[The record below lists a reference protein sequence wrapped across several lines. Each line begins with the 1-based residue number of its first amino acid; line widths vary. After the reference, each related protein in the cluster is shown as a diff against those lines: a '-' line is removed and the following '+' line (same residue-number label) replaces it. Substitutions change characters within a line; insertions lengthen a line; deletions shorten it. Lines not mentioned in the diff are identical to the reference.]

1 MIVKCH
7 KDETYDV
14 KFDSGKVEKYV
25 PEESLREVVRSKH
38 HQSPRHHHSPHKS
51 SRDDLYDHGDKH
63 RDRHDHHHKEHNRQ
77 SSSPR
82 PKHYHQKESSDETN
96 PKAKSP
102 RKPTRPE
109 PITTTDS
116 ESSHPPKFRVG
127 QSVKGDYKRQGEKIA
142 AIVAKV
148 HSNGTYDLEY
158 ETGKLESHVPE
169 SAISTSVHNSP
180 KKKVVSEETTTTSDE
195 KVTFEKG
202 QKVEAKYGGK
212 STWKSGVISRKR
224 VNGTYDIDYDGG
236 EKETGVAAKLIRPK
250 PKSPAK
256 KKVEE
261 TSTEEEKPKKNK
273 FKQGDKIEARYKG
286 RETYYSGV
294 IARVRLNG
302 SYDID
307 YDDGEKETGISVD
320 LIRSRGSSSP
330 KKKPAEVSSTEE
342 EKPKKHKFQ
351 QGDKIE
357 AKCGGE
363 DKYYPGVVSRVKLN
377 GTYIIEF
384 DHGITEAGIPASSMR
399 ERASSPKK
407 KSTETSSED
416 DRKPSKKFKEGEKVE
431 AQYKGK
437 SKFYPGVIARCR
449 MNGTY
454 DIDYEDGEKE
464 KEVAAN
470 MIRSKE
476 KSSPKKKIDETSTEE
491 EKPKKNKFQQG
502 DKIEA
507 RCGGE
512 DKYYPGVITR
522 VRLNGT
528 YIIEYDHGITE
539 TGVAADLIRPR
550 SSSPKKKHNDDTS
563 QDENTKCKKFKEG
576 EKVEAQYKGKSKF
589 YPGVIS
595 RCRLNGTYDIDYDD
609 GEKEKEVAAELIRS
623 REKSS
628 PSKKSKD
635 DSEDDKKAKKFKEG
649 EKVEAQHK
657 GKSKFYPGVISRCR
671 LNGTYDIDYD
681 DGEKET
687 GVAADLIRSK
697 EKSSPKRKPSDDT
710 SDEEN
715 KRFKEG
721 EKIEALYKG
730 KTKYYPGVIAR
741 VRSNGTYDVDYDD
754 GEKEKEVVAK
764 YIRSKQSSSPK
775 KKNSDDS
782 DNDKKPSKFKEGD
795 KIEAQ
800 YKGKEKFYSGMIS
813 RCRLNGT
820 YDIDYDDG
828 EKEKEVE
835 AKFIRLKG
843 SSPRK
848 RDNDNDDDKKSKK
861 FKEGEKVE
869 AQYKGKSKFYPG
881 VISRC
886 RLNGTYD
893 IDYDDGEKETGVAA
907 DLIRSKEKSSPAKK
921 SKDETS
927 DEENKRFKEGEKIE
941 ALYKGKTKYYPGV
954 IARVRSNGTYDVDYD
969 DGEKEKEVP
978 AKFIRSKQSSSP
990 KKKSSDDSD
999 ADKNTKKFKEGEKV
1013 EAQYKGKAKFYPG
1026 VISRCRLNGTYDI
1039 DYDDGEKE
1047 TGVSGSLIRSK
1058 ESSSAKMSSDPFGES
1073 YRVGT
1078 KVEALYKGKKEWFK
1092 GTISKDHGDGRY
1104 DIEYDDGDKELKVPA
1119 KLIRPIKTASGR
1131 ANFQKLVGST
1141 KKAKSGNSSD

>member
-1 MIVKCH
+1 
-7 KDETYDV
+7 
-14 KFDSGKVEKYV
+14 
-25 PEESLREVVRSKH
+25 
-38 HQSPRHHHSPHKS
+38 
-51 SRDDLYDHGDKH
+51 
-63 RDRHDHHHKEHNRQ
+63 
-77 SSSPR
+77 
-82 PKHYHQKESSDETN
+82 
-96 PKAKSP
+96 
-102 RKPTRPE
+102 
-109 PITTTDS
+109 
-116 ESSHPPKFRVG
+116 
-127 QSVKGDYKRQGEKIA
+127 
-142 AIVAKV
+142 
-148 HSNGTYDLEY
+148 
-158 ETGKLESHVPE
+158 
-169 SAISTSVHNSP
+169 
-180 KKKVVSEETTTTSDE
+180 
-195 KVTFEKG
+195 
-202 QKVEAKYGGK
+202 
-212 STWKSGVISRKR
+212 
-224 VNGTYDIDYDGG
+224 
-236 EKETGVAAKLIRPK
+236 
-250 PKSPAK
+250 
-256 KKVEE
+256 
-261 TSTEEEKPKKNK
+261 
-273 FKQGDKIEARYKG
+273 
-286 RETYYSGV
+286 
-294 IARVRLNG
+294 
-302 SYDID
+302 
-307 YDDGEKETGISVD
+307 
-320 LIRSRGSSSP
+320 
-330 KKKPAEVSSTEE
+330 
-342 EKPKKHKFQ
+342 
-351 QGDKIE
+351 
-357 AKCGGE
+357 
-363 DKYYPGVVSRVKLN
+363 
-377 GTYIIEF
+377 
-384 DHGITEAGIPASSMR
+384 
-399 ERASSPKK
+399 
-407 KSTETSSED
+407 
-416 DRKPSKKFKEGEKVE
+416 
-431 AQYKGK
+431 
-437 SKFYPGVIARCR
+437 

-563 QDENTKCKKFKEG
+563 QDENTKCVAAELIRSKEKSSPKKGKNDSRSDDDEKIKFKEGEKIECLYKGKSKYYPGVIARVRSNGTYDIDYDDGEKEKEVEAKLIRSQEKSSPKKKSSDVSEDDNKKSKKFKEG

-635 DSEDDKKAKKFKEG
+635 DNEDDKKAKKFKEG
-649 EKVEAQHK
+649 EKVEAQYK

-721 EKIEALYKG
+721 EKIEALHKG

-800 YKGKEKFYSGMIS
+800 YKGKEKFYSGVIS

-848 RDNDNDDDKKSKK
+848 RDNNNDDDKKSKK

-990 KKKSSDDSD
+990 KKSSDDSD

-1026 VISRCRLNGTYDI
+1026 VISRCRLNETYDI

>member
-1 MIVKCH
+1 MPAAAAVPQVAALGGHQVVVEALDVEVAADKNPRFHRGETIQAIPLNRDEYEIGRVVKCH

-14 KFDSGKVEKYV
+14 KFDSGKMEKYV

-51 SRDDLYDHGDKH
+51 SRDDHYDHGDKH

-142 AIVAKV
+142 AVVAKV

-180 KKKVVSEETTTTSDE
+180 KKRVVSEETTTTSDE

-635 DSEDDKKAKKFKEG
+635 DNEDDKKA
-649 EKVEAQHK
+649 
-657 GKSKFYPGVISRCR
+657 
-671 LNGTYDIDYD
+671 
-681 DGEKET
+681 
-687 GVAADLIRSK
+687 
-697 EKSSPKRKPSDDT
+697 
-710 SDEEN
+710 
-715 KRFKEG
+715 
-721 EKIEALYKG
+721 
-730 KTKYYPGVIAR
+730 
-741 VRSNGTYDVDYDD
+741 
-754 GEKEKEVVAK
+754 
-764 YIRSKQSSSPK
+764 
-775 KKNSDDS
+775 
-782 DNDKKPSKFKEGD
+782 
-795 KIEAQ
+795 
-800 YKGKEKFYSGMIS
+800 
-813 RCRLNGT
+813 
-820 YDIDYDDG
+820 
-828 EKEKEVE
+828 
-835 AKFIRLKG
+835 
-843 SSPRK
+843 
-848 RDNDNDDDKKSKK
+848 KK

-907 DLIRSKEKSSPAKK
+907 DLIRSKEKSSP
-921 SKDETS
+921 
-927 DEENKRFKEGEKIE
+927 
-941 ALYKGKTKYYPGV
+941 
-954 IARVRSNGTYDVDYD
+954 
-969 DGEKEKEVP
+969 
-978 AKFIRSKQSSSP
+978 
-990 KKKSSDDSD
+990 
-999 ADKNTKKFKEGEKV
+999 
-1013 EAQYKGKAKFYPG
+1013 
-1026 VISRCRLNGTYDI
+1026 
-1039 DYDDGEKE
+1039 
-1047 TGVSGSLIRSK
+1047 
-1058 ESSSAKMSSDPFGES
+1058 
-1073 YRVGT
+1073 
-1078 KVEALYKGKKEWFK
+1078 
-1092 GTISKDHGDGRY
+1092 
-1104 DIEYDDGDKELKVPA
+1104 
-1119 KLIRPIKTASGR
+1119 
-1131 ANFQKLVGST
+1131 
-1141 KKAKSGNSSD
+1141 